1 MSLSESTSAQV
12 QAILEAAEQSAAAI
26 TREAEA
32 EAARI
37 RSAASESRQDDLSG
51 VLELVATLRRDLDA
65 LEARLQELQRAP
77 AEPAP
82 AAAKPAPAKPRP
94 RAVKPAAAA
103 PPPPPEP
110 PPAAEAAPEP
120 PAADPGADAE
130 GARLIALNMALNG
143 QPREEADRYLA
154 ENFELG
160 DRAAL
165 LDDVYAS
172 VEG

>member
-37 RSAASESRQDDLSG
+37 RSAASESRRDDLSG
-51 VLELVATLRRDLDA
+51 VLELAATLRRDLDA
-65 LEARLQELQRAP
+65 LEARLQELQGGAAAP
-77 AEPAP
+77 APP
-82 AAAKPAPAKPRP
+82 AAKPAPAKPKP
-94 RAVKPAAAA
+94 RAAKAAA
-103 PPPPPEP
+103 PPPAPEP
-110 PPAAEAAPEP
+110 APAAEAAPEP